1 MGNRKSSGESRPPP
15 LYNLG
20 STGLA
25 EAILQ
30 TMDQPLLVLRYDLTV
45 EEANSA
51 FYRLF
56 KVDTEETRGRLLY
69 ELGNGQ
75 WNIPELR
82 RLLEEIL
89 PQQSVVEHYR
99 LEHKFPEIGKRI
111 MILNAR
117 RLPPEGDRPELILL
131 VISDRTET
139 EQARFELEGHVE
151 FGEKLIDS
159 IREALLV
166 LDWDLKVVRAN
177 QPFYDAFQVSPADT
191 KGRLIYELGN
201 RQWDIPRLRE
211 LLENVLPDNN
221 AFDDVEVEH
230 DFEHVGRRIMLI
242 NGRRLD
248 HLDLILLAIRDVT
261 EQRRMEKE
269 RETRVGELHHRIKN
283 VLTTVDALVRR
294 TLRDSGSLE
303 EFGHA
308 FESRL
313 GAMARTQDL
322 LVRAPKGSVD
332 MSEILRLELQAHG
345 GREGG
350 NFNLDGPAIALP
362 QDAVQAFAMAV
373 HELTTNAVKHGAFAS
388 HEGRVEIRWTLE
400 AGEEGATLVMFRW
413 RERCPIII
421 SPSRT
426 GYGTS
431 VLEAAFRHTL
441 KGSSRLTLHPDGA
454 EFSAEFQ

>member
-1 MGNRKSSGESRPPP
+1 M
-15 LYNLG
+15 
-20 STGLA
+20 
-25 EAILQ
+25 Q

-56 KVDTEETRGRLLY
+56 KVDTEETRGRLIY

-159 IREALLV
+159 TREALLV

-177 QPFYDAFQVSPADT
+177 QPFYDAFQVSPDDT

-201 RQWDIPRLRE
+201 RQ
-211 LLENVLPDNN
+211 
-221 AFDDVEVEH
+221 
-230 DFEHVGRRIMLI
+230 
-242 NGRRLD
+242 
-248 HLDLILLAIRDVT
+248 
-261 EQRRMEKE
+261 
-269 RETRVGELHHRIKN
+269 
-283 VLTTVDALVRR
+283 
-294 TLRDSGSLE
+294 
-303 EFGHA
+303 
-308 FESRL
+308 
-313 GAMARTQDL
+313 
-322 LVRAPKGSVD
+322 
-332 MSEILRLELQAHG
+332 
-345 GREGG
+345 
-350 NFNLDGPAIALP
+350 
-362 QDAVQAFAMAV
+362 
-373 HELTTNAVKHGAFAS
+373 
-388 HEGRVEIRWTLE
+388 
-400 AGEEGATLVMFRW
+400 
-413 RERCPIII
+413 
-421 SPSRT
+421 
-426 GYGTS
+426 
-431 VLEAAFRHTL
+431 
-441 KGSSRLTLHPDGA
+441 
-454 EFSAEFQ
+454 

>member
-1 MGNRKSSGESRPPP
+1 M
-15 LYNLG
+15 YNLG

-303 EFGHA
+303 APRLREQARCHGTHA
-308 FESRL
+308 
-313 GAMARTQDL
+313 
-322 LVRAPKGSVD
+322 GSV
-332 MSEILRLELQAHG
+332 
-345 GREGG
+345 
-350 NFNLDGPAIALP
+350 
-362 QDAVQAFAMAV
+362 
-373 HELTTNAVKHGAFAS
+373 GARA
-388 HEGRVEIRWTLE
+388 
-400 AGEEGATLVMFRW
+400 
-413 RERCPIII
+413 ERKC
-421 SPSRT
+421 
-426 GYGTS
+426 
-431 VLEAAFRHTL
+431 
-441 KGSSRLTLHPDGA
+441 
-454 EFSAEFQ
+454 